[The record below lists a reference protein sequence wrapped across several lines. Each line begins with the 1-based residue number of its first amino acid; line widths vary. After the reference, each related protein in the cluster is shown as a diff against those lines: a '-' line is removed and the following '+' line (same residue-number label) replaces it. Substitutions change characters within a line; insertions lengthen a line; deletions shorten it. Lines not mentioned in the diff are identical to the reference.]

1 MVETDTSMFGI
12 RWAIRT
18 NKRVTRDFQI
28 FINKRIIRMKICFT
42 GTYNIKFVTR
52 IIWQIVRTPK
62 KSGIPPKK
70 FPLSL
75 DKSILENQRTG
86 TLLSETSRQKPFSKV
101 NNLNINKILKLT
113 YEITVNLFKNDL
125 LGARKNKAETK
136 TEDNVKELFIL
147 TPKKSL
153 FNGLELI
160 KNIKSNEN

>member
-1 MVETDTSMFGI
+1 
-12 RWAIRT
+12 
-18 NKRVTRDFQI
+18 
-28 FINKRIIRMKICFT
+28 MK
-42 GTYNIKFVTR
+42 
-52 IIWQIVRTPK
+52 
-62 KSGIPPKK
+62 
-70 FPLSL
+70 
-75 DKSILENQRTG
+75 
-86 TLLSETSRQKPFSKV
+86 TSRQKPFSKV

-113 YEITVNLFKNDL
+113 YEITVNLFKKDL